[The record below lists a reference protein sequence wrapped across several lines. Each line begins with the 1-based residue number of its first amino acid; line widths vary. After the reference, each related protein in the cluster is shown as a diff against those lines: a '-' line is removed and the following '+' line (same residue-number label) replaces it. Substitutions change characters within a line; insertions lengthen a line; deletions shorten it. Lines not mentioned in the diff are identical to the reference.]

1 MTPSIPTTII
11 GFGKEGILVP
21 FRLSTRGH
29 YAVLLMYELA
39 RSGEAL
45 SSLSDISEIQKIS
58 QGYLEQIIRPLREA
72 GLVTGKK
79 GFGGG
84 YSLSRSPGEVTVG
97 QIIRAVEGPIVPV
110 KCVAEM
116 PAGDTCPEDCRARKI
131 WQQVGQAIDGV
142 LDSITLESLL
152 TGDDAKGESLDGDT

>member
-1 MTPSIPTTII
+1 M
-11 GFGKEGILVP
+11 P

-45 SSLSDISEIQKIS
+45 SSLADVSAVQKIS
-58 QGYLEQIIRPLREA
+58 QGYLEQIIKPLREA

-84 YSLSRSPGEVTVG
+84 YVLSRPPGEVTVG

-110 KCVAEM
+110 KCVGEM
-116 PAGDTCPEDCRARKI
+116 RAMDACPEDCRARWV
-131 WQQVGQAIDGV
+131 WQQVGQAIDRV
-142 LDSITLESLL
+142 LDSITLGSLL
-152 TGDDAKGESLDGDT
+152 AGGDSKGEPLDGRKD

>member
-1 MTPSIPTTII
+1 M
-11 GFGKEGILVP
+11 P

-39 RSGEAL
+39 RSQGAV
-45 SSLSDISEIQKIS
+45 SSLAYIAASQRVS

-84 YSLSRSPGEVTVG
+84 YCLARPPSEITVG
-97 QIIRAVEGPIVPV
+97 DVVRAVEGPVVPV
-110 KCVAEM
+110 KCVAGDLET
-116 PAGDTCPEDCRARKI
+116 DTCPDDCRARVV
-131 WQQVGQAIDGV
+131 WQKVGQAIDNV

-152 TGDDAKGESLDGDT
+152 ERRPQA